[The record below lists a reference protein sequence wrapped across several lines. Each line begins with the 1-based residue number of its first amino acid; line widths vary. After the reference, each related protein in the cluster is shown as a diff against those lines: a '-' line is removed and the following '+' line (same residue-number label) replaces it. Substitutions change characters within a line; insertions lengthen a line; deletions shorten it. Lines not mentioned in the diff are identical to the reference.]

1 MGLFKERLRD
11 FASIT
16 PTKTPPIS
24 PGPAVTAI
32 ASIALKEIPA
42 FFIAWFK
49 IGSILLRCARAA
61 SSGTTPPYAW
71 CSFIWLRVTKL
82 NILLLIILF
91 LTDIV
96 LGFFVWNL
104 LRKLEAV
111 EENLDELEKEY
122 TQADTLLDSMQERIQ
137 NAMDRMKSIDRIGSF
152 EADDETGYVF
162 REMYSI
168 IEELDGYYG
177 QKSEITEEQ

>member
-1 MGLFKERLRD
+1 M
-11 FASIT
+11 
-16 PTKTPPIS
+16 
-24 PGPAVTAI
+24 VT
-32 ASIALKEIPA
+32 
-42 FFIAWFK
+42 
-49 IGSILLRCARAA
+49 LL
-61 SSGTTPPYAW
+61 
-71 CSFIWLRVTKL
+71 V
-82 NILLLIILF
+82 ILF

-111 EENLDELEKEY
+111 EDSLDELEKEY
-122 TQADTLLDSMQERIQ
+122 TQADTILDSMQERIQ
-137 NAMDRMKSIDRIGSF
+137 NAMDKMKSIDRIGSF

>member
-1 MGLFKERLRD
+1 M
-11 FASIT
+11 
-16 PTKTPPIS
+16 
-24 PGPAVTAI
+24 VT
-32 ASIALKEIPA
+32 
-42 FFIAWFK
+42 
-49 IGSILLRCARAA
+49 LL
-61 SSGTTPPYAW
+61 
-71 CSFIWLRVTKL
+71 V
-82 NILLLIILF
+82 ILF
-91 LTDIV
+91 LTDVV

-111 EENLDELEKEY
+111 EDSLDELEKEY
-122 TQADTLLDSMQERIQ
+122 TQADRLLDSMQERIQ

-177 QKSEITEEQ
+177 QKSEITIEQ